1 MNPLC
6 QGTFP
11 KEPRILSH
19 SAIAGLIRSSPVAY
33 HGNSA
38 MTASTQNAA
47 LVPPISFPI
56 GVHKY
61 LPLLL
66 LLLGLGIRSWFAH
79 AFFLNPD
86 EALHY
91 LLSLQPDLRTT
102 YEATLPTSHPPL
114 YIVFLHYW
122 GYLGHSE
129 FFLRLPSVLAAT
141 AFCWI
146 IFRWVKLI
154 AAESAALI
162 CLALL
167 LFSPSL
173 IYVSIELRQYAF
185 VLLFSGASL
194 YFLELGLMKNSVR
207 AIVISGVSLW
217 LALLTHYSAALVA
230 LTLGIYALWRI
241 VAAKT
246 PLLVVAA
253 WAAVQTV
260 ALAIAVVLFR
270 TQILQLKTR
279 GRFAMAA
286 ETYLKRSSFHPGQEH
301 AVSFLFR
308 ATIRLF
314 HYFFSQ
320 GAVGVAALLLFI
332 FAVVLLVRDR
342 QRSSQWPSSVQLAF
356 LMTFPLLVNG
366 ILGLKDIYPYG
377 GTRHSSYLAMF
388 IFPGIA
394 IVLAGLKAPRSWMKP
409 AAIGLALLLCNIF
422 PSPTGEYIRHTDQ
435 GRKRMLS
442 ATNFLR
448 QKAGA
453 GSLIVTDNQGGL
465 LLSYYLCG
473 SKVVPFSGLV
483 QHFSEAPCGVMR
495 VFSLDPRQWIFHA
508 QTFPDDMRA
517 LKSAFNLPYGQR
529 FWIFQ
534 SGWLVDNE
542 TDFRDELKQFGCPAI
557 HDFGRN
563 ILACEITMPW

>member
-1 MNPLC
+1 MA
-6 QGTFP
+6 
-11 KEPRILSH
+11 S
-19 SAIAGLIRSSPVAY
+19 
-33 HGNSA
+33 
-38 MTASTQNAA
+38 STQNAA
-47 LVPPISFPI
+47 LAPPGSFSI
-56 GVHKY
+56 DAHNR

-66 LLLGLGIRSWFAH
+66 LLFGLGIRLWFAH

-91 LLSLQPDLRTT
+91 LLSLQPDLRAT

-122 GYLGHSE
+122 GYLGRSE

-141 AFCWI
+141 AFCWL

-154 AAESAALI
+154 ATASAALI

-173 IYVSIELRQYAF
+173 IYVSTELRQYAL
-185 VLLFSGASL
+185 VLLFSSASL
-194 YFLELGLMKNSVR
+194 YFLELGLMKSSVR
-207 AIVISGVSLW
+207 AMSICGVSLW

-230 LTLGIYALWRI
+230 LTLGLYALWRI
-241 VAAKT
+241 VAANPPRT
-246 PLLVVAA
+246 VIAT
-253 WAAVQTV
+253 WAAVQSV
-260 ALAIAVVLFR
+260 AFAIAAVLFK

-286 ETYLKRSSFHPGQEH
+286 ETYLKRSSFHPGHEH
-301 AVSFLFR
+301 ALSFLFR

-332 FAVVLLVRDR
+332 FAIVLLVRDR
-342 QRSSQWPSSVQLAF
+342 QQSSQRPTSGQLAF
-356 LMTFPLLVNG
+356 LMTFPLLVNA

-394 IVLAGLKAPRSWMKP
+394 IALAQVKARPAWAKP
-409 AAIGLALLLCNIF
+409 AVIGLVLLLCNLF
-422 PSPTGEYIRHTDQ
+422 PSPTGEYIRHADQ
-435 GRKRMLS
+435 NRKQMES

-448 QKAGA
+448 QNAGS

-483 QHFSEAPCGVMR
+483 QHFSEAECADLR

-508 QTFPDDMRA
+508 QTFPDDLRA
-517 LKSAFNLPYGQR
+517 LKSAFNLPSGQR
-529 FWIFQ
+529 LWIFQ

-542 TDFRDELKQFGCPAI
+542 ADFRNELKQFGCPAT

-563 ILACEITMPW
+563 ILACEVTLP

>member
-1 MNPLC
+1 MA
-6 QGTFP
+6 
-11 KEPRILSH
+11 S
-19 SAIAGLIRSSPVAY
+19 
-33 HGNSA
+33 
-38 MTASTQNAA
+38 STQNAA
-47 LVPPISFPI
+47 LVSSRSLPID
-56 GVHKY
+56 VQKRW
-61 LPLLL
+61 PLLL
-66 LLLGLGIRSWFAH
+66 LLFGLGIRLWFAH

-122 GYLGHSE
+122 GYLGQSE

-141 AFCWI
+141 AFCWFV
-146 IFRWVKLI
+146 FRWVKLV
-154 AAESAALI
+154 ASESAALI

-173 IYVSIELRQYAF
+173 IYVSTELRQYAF

-194 YFLELGLMKNSVR
+194 YFLELGLMKDSVR
-207 AIVISGVSLW
+207 AMIVSGVSLW
-217 LALLTHYSAALVA
+217 LALVTHYSATLVA
-230 LTLGIYALWRI
+230 LTLGMYALWRI
-241 VAAKT
+241 IAGKAPRV
-246 PLLVVAA
+246 VVATWTA
-253 WAAVQTV
+253 GQAVG
-260 ALAIAVVLFR
+260 LAIAAVLLE
-270 TQILQLKTR
+270 TQVLQLKTR

-301 AVSFLFR
+301 ALSFLFC

-332 FAVVLLVRDR
+332 FAVVLLVRNR
-342 QRSSQWPSSVQLAF
+342 QQFSQLPTSRQLAF
-356 LMTFPLLVNG
+356 LMSFPLLVNG
-366 ILGLKDIYPYG
+366 VLGLKDLYPYG

-394 IVLAGLKAPRSWMKP
+394 IALTRLKAKP
-409 AAIGLALLLCNIF
+409 AWTKPALIGTVLLLCNLF
-422 PSPTGEYIRHTDQ
+422 PSPTGEYIRHSDQ
-435 GRKRMLS
+435 NKKQMLS
-442 ATNFLR
+442 ATDFLR
-448 QKAGA
+448 QNAGP
-453 GSLIVTDNQGGL
+453 GSLVVTDNQGGL

-473 SKVVPFSGLV
+473 SKVVPFSGAI
-483 QHFSEAPCGVMR
+483 QHFSQATCGDMR

-508 QTFPDDMRA
+508 QTFPEDLRA
-517 LKSAFNLPYGQR
+517 LKSAFNLPSGQR
-529 FWIFQ
+529 LWIFQ

-542 TDFRDELKQFGCPAI
+542 ADFRAELEHFGCPAT

-563 ILACEITMPW
+563 ILACEVILPQ

>member
-1 MNPLC
+1 MA
-6 QGTFP
+6 
-11 KEPRILSH
+11 S
-19 SAIAGLIRSSPVAY
+19 
-33 HGNSA
+33 
-38 MTASTQNAA
+38 STQNAA
-47 LVPPISFPI
+47 FVSPR
-56 GVHKY
+56 
-61 LPLLL
+61 PLLIDAQKRWPLVL
-66 LLLGLGIRSWFAH
+66 LLSGLGIRLWFAH

-91 LLSLQPDLRTT
+91 LLSLEPDLRTT

-129 FFLRLPSVLAAT
+129 FFLRLPSVLAAA

-146 IFRWVKLI
+146 MFRWVKLI
-154 AAESAALI
+154 AGESAALI

-173 IYVSIELRQYAF
+173 IYVSTELRQYAF

-217 LALLTHYSAALVA
+217 LALLTHYSATLVA
-230 LTLGIYALWRI
+230 LTLGIYALWRT

-246 PLLVVAA
+246 PRPVVAT
-253 WAAVQTV
+253 WAAVQAV
-260 ALAIAVVLFR
+260 ALAIVVVLFE
-270 TQILQLKTR
+270 TQIVQLKTR
-279 GRFAMAA
+279 GRFAMAG

-301 AVSFLFR
+301 ALSFLFR

-320 GAVGVAALLLFI
+320 GAVGVTALLLFI
-332 FAVVLLVRDR
+332 FAVVLLVRNR
-342 QRSSQWPSSVQLAF
+342 RRFSQVPTSGQLAF
-356 LMTFPLLVNG
+356 LMTFPLLVNAV
-366 ILGLKDIYPYG
+366 LGLKDLYPYG
-377 GTRHSSYLAMF
+377 GTRHSSYLVMF

-394 IVLAGLKAPRSWMKP
+394 IALTRLKAKP
-409 AAIGLALLLCNIF
+409 AWVKPALIGMVLLLCNLF
-422 PSPTGEYIRHTDQ
+422 PSPTGEYIRHADQ
-435 GRKRMLS
+435 NRKQMES

-448 QKAGA
+448 QNAGPGA
-453 GSLIVTDNQGGL
+453 LIVTDNQGGL

-473 SKVVPFSGLV
+473 SKVVPFSGV
-483 QHFSEAPCGVMR
+483 IQHFSEAACGDMR

-508 QTFPDDMRA
+508 QTFPEDLRA
-517 LKSAFNLPYGQR
+517 LKSAFNLPSGQR
-529 FWIFQ
+529 LWIFQ

-542 TDFRDELKQFGCPAI
+542 ADFRTELKQFGCPAT

-563 ILACEITMPW
+563 ILACEVILPQ

>member
-1 MNPLC
+1 MA
-6 QGTFP
+6 
-11 KEPRILSH
+11 S
-19 SAIAGLIRSSPVAY
+19 
-33 HGNSA
+33 
-38 MTASTQNAA
+38 STQNPV
-47 LVPPISFPI
+47 LTSSRSFPI
-56 GVHKY
+56 NVHKRW
-61 LPLLL
+61 PLLL
-66 LLLGLGIRSWFAH
+66 LLSGLGIRLWFAH

-91 LLSLQPDLRTT
+91 LLSLQPDLRMT

-122 GYLGHSE
+122 GYVGHSE
-129 FFLRLPSVLAAT
+129 FFLRLPSVLAGT
-141 AFCWI
+141 AFCWFV
-146 IFRWVKLI
+146 FRWVKLVVD
-154 AAESAALI
+154 EYAALV

-173 IYVSIELRQYAF
+173 IYVSTELRQYAF

-194 YFLELGLMKNSVR
+194 YFLDVGVMKSSVW
-207 AIVISGVSLW
+207 AMIISGVSLW
-217 LALLTHYSAALVA
+217 LALLTHYSATLVA
-230 LTLGIYALWRI
+230 LTLGVYALWRI
-241 VAAKT
+241 IAAKT
-246 PLLVVAA
+246 ARIVAA
-253 WAAVQTV
+253 TWAATQAV
-260 ALAIAVVLFR
+260 ALGIVVLLFE
-270 TQILQLKTR
+270 TQIVQLKTR

-301 AVSFLFR
+301 ALRFLFR

-332 FAVVLLVRDR
+332 FAIVVLLRNR
-342 QRSSQWPSSVQLAF
+342 RFSQSSTSGQLVL
-356 LMTFPLLVNG
+356 LMIFPLLVNG
-366 ILGLKDIYPYG
+366 VLGLKDLYPYG

-394 IVLAGLKAPRSWMKP
+394 IGLTRLRSKP
-409 AAIGLALLLCNIF
+409 AWIKPALIGLVLLLCNLF
-422 PSPTGEYIRHTDQ
+422 PSPTGEYIRHADQ
-435 GRKRMLS
+435 NRKQMES
-442 ATNFLR
+442 AANFLR
-448 QKAGA
+448 QNAGP

-473 SKVVPFSGLV
+473 SKVVPFSGLI
-483 QHFSEAPCGVMR
+483 QHFSEATCGDMR

-508 QTFPDDMRA
+508 TTFPDDLRA
-517 LKSAFNLPYGQR
+517 LKAAFKLPSGQHL
-529 FWIFQ
+529 WIFQ

-542 TDFRDELKQFGCPAI
+542 AGFRAELRGYGCPAT

-563 ILACEITMPW
+563 ILACEVILP

>member
-1 MNPLC
+1 MA
-6 QGTFP
+6 
-11 KEPRILSH
+11 S
-19 SAIAGLIRSSPVAY
+19 
-33 HGNSA
+33 
-38 MTASTQNAA
+38 STQNAA
-47 LVPPISFPI
+47 LVPPKSFPI
-56 GVHKY
+56 DVHKR
-61 LPLLL
+61 LPQLLL
-66 LLLGLGIRSWFAH
+66 LFGFGIRLWFAH

-91 LLSLQPDLRTT
+91 LLSLQPDLRVT

-141 AFCWI
+141 AFCWFV
-146 IFRWVKLI
+146 FRWVKLI
-154 AAESAALI
+154 ATESAALI

-173 IYVSIELRQYAF
+173 LYVSTELRQYAF

-207 AIVISGVSLW
+207 ATIISGLSLW

-241 VAAKT
+241 VAANPPRT
-246 PLLVVAA
+246 VVAT
-253 WAAVQTV
+253 WVTVQTV
-260 ALAIAVVLFR
+260 ALAIAAILFR

-301 AVSFLFR
+301 ALGFLSR

-320 GAVGVAALLLFI
+320 GAVGLAALLLFV
-332 FAVVLLVRDR
+332 FAIVLMVRDR
-342 QRSSQWPSSVQLAF
+342 QRSSQYPTSGQLAF

-366 ILGLKDIYPYG
+366 VFGLRDIYPYG

-388 IFPGIA
+388 IFPGLAIA
-394 IVLAGLKAPRSWMKP
+394 LARLKASRSWIKP
-409 AAIGLALLLCNIF
+409 VAIGLVLLLCNIF
-422 PSPTGEYIRHTDQ
+422 PSPTGEYIRHADQ
-435 GRKRMLS
+435 SRKQIES

-448 QKAGA
+448 QNAGS

-483 QHFSEAPCGVMR
+483 QHFSEAQCGDMR

-508 QTFPDDMRA
+508 RTFPDDLRA
-517 LKSAFNLPYGQR
+517 LKSAFNLPSAQR
-529 FWIFQ
+529 LWIFQ

-542 TDFRDELKQFGCPAI
+542 SDFRAELKQFGCPAT

-563 ILACEITMPW
+563 ILACEITLPW

>member
-1 MNPLC
+1 MA
-6 QGTFP
+6 
-11 KEPRILSH
+11 S
-19 SAIAGLIRSSPVAY
+19 
-33 HGNSA
+33 
-38 MTASTQNAA
+38 STQNTA
-47 LVPPISFPI
+47 LVLPRSLPID
-56 GVHKY
+56 VHKR

-66 LLLGLGIRSWFAH
+66 LLFGFGIRLWFAH

-122 GYLGHSE
+122 GYLGRSE

-141 AFCWI
+141 AFCWFV
-146 IFRWVKLI
+146 FRWVKLI

-173 IYVSIELRQYAF
+173 IYVSTELRQYAF

-194 YFLELGLMKNSVR
+194 YFLELALIKNSVR
-207 AIVISGVSLW
+207 AMIISGVSLW

-241 VAAKT
+241 VALGPRCKI
-246 PLLVVAA
+246 VAT
-253 WAAVQTV
+253 WVGVQAV
-260 ALAIAVVLFR
+260 ALAIAVVLFK

-301 AVSFLFR
+301 ALSFLFR

-320 GAVGVAALLLFI
+320 GAVGVIALLLFI
-332 FAVVLLVRDR
+332 FAIVLLVRDR
-342 QRSSQWPSSVQLAF
+342 QRSSQWPTSGQLAF

-366 ILGLKDIYPYG
+366 VLGLKDIYPYG

-388 IFPGIA
+388 IFPGLAIA
-394 IVLAGLKAPRSWMKP
+394 LARLKARPAWTKP
-409 AAIGLALLLCNIF
+409 ALIGLVLLLCNLF
-422 PSPTGEYIRHTDQ
+422 PSPTGEYIRHRDQ
-435 GRKRMLS
+435 NRAQMMS
-442 ATNFLR
+442 AVNFLK
-448 QKAGA
+448 QHAGHDA
-453 GSLIVTDNQGGL
+453 LIVTDNQGGL

-473 SKVVPFSGLV
+473 SKAVPFSGLI
-483 QHFSEAPCGVMR
+483 QHFSKAPCGDMQ
-495 VFSLDPRQWIFHA
+495 VFSLDPRQWIFRA
-508 QTFPDDMRA
+508 QTFPDDLQA
-517 LKSAFNLPYGQR
+517 LKSAFSLPSGQR
-529 FWIFQ
+529 LWAFQ

-542 TDFRDELKQFGCPAI
+542 ADFRTELKQFGCPAT

-563 ILACEITMPW
+563 ILACEITLP

>member
-1 MNPLC
+1 MA
-6 QGTFP
+6 
-11 KEPRILSH
+11 S
-19 SAIAGLIRSSPVAY
+19 
-33 HGNSA
+33 
-38 MTASTQNAA
+38 STQNAA
-47 LVPPISFPI
+47 LVRPRSFPI
-56 GVHKY
+56 DAHKR

-66 LLLGLGIRSWFAH
+66 LLFGLGIRLWFAH

-122 GYLGHSE
+122 GYLGRSE

-141 AFCWI
+141 TFCWF
-146 IFRWVKLI
+146 IFRWVRLI
-154 AAESAALI
+154 ATESAAPI

-173 IYVSIELRQYAF
+173 IYVSTELRQYAF
-185 VLLFSGASL
+185 VLLFSGSSL
-194 YFLELGLMKNSVR
+194 YFLEVGLTKNSAR
-207 AIVISGVSLW
+207 AMIISGVSLW

-230 LTLGIYALWRI
+230 LTLGLYALWGI
-241 VAAKT
+241 VAASH
-246 PLLVVAA
+246 PRAVVRT
-253 WAAVQTV
+253 WAAVQAV
-260 ALAIAVVLFR
+260 AFAIAAFLFR

-301 AVSFLFR
+301 AINFLFR

-320 GAVGVAALLLFI
+320 GAVGAIALLLFI
-332 FAVVLLVRDR
+332 AAIVLLAHDR
-342 QRSSQWPSSVQLAF
+342 QRSPQSASPRQLVF
-356 LMTFPLLVNG
+356 FMTFPLLVNC
-366 ILGLKDIYPYG
+366 ILGFKDIYPYG

-394 IVLAGLKAPRSWMKP
+394 IALSQVKARPAWTKP
-409 AAIGLALLLCNIF
+409 AIIGLVLLLCNLF
-422 PSPTGEYIRHTDQ
+422 PSPTGEYIRHADQ
-435 GRKRMLS
+435 NRKQMES

-448 QKAGA
+448 QNA
-453 GSLIVTDNQGGL
+453 GSGSLVVTDNQGGL

-473 SKVVPFSGLV
+473 SKVVPFSGV
-483 QHFSEAPCGVMR
+483 IQHFSEAQCGNMQ

-508 QTFPDDMRA
+508 QTFSDDLRA
-517 LKSAFNLPYGQR
+517 LKSAFNLPSGQR
-529 FWIFQ
+529 LWVFQ

-542 TDFRDELKQFGCPAI
+542 ADFRTELRQFGCPAT

-563 ILACEITMPW
+563 ILACEVTLP